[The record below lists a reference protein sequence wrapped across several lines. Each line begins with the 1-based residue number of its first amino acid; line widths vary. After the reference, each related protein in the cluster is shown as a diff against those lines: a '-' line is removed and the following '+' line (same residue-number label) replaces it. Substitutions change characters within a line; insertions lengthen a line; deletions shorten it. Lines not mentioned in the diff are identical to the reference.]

1 MIDRSPRA
9 PVSRASAFSAMEI
22 SASSEKTSSMPS
34 NWKKRWNC
42 LTSALRG
49 SVRIVMRSS
58 RESWC
63 TALTTGRRPMNS
75 GMSP

>member
-1 MIDRSPRA
+1 MIDRRPRA
-9 PVSRASAFSAMEI
+9 PVSRSSALSATDS
-22 SASSEKTSSMPS
+22 SASSEKTSSIPS
-34 NWKKRWNC
+34 KLKKRWNC

-58 RESWC
+58 RESWW

-75 GMSP
+75 GISP